1 MSQFAYPRARILVFA
16 REPVAGKVKTRL
28 QASLGPEGCLRLYQ
42 ALLARAVALAERE
55 SVAPWQLWVS
65 SNPNHKYFVSLCNKS
80 DIYLQNGPDLGA
92 RMDHASRSVLG
103 QEQVDSV
110 LIIGSDC
117 PLLTPDYLARALAAL
132 EQHELVLGPAEDG
145 GYVLIGLRRPQAGLF
160 RGLDWGTE
168 RVLEQTLAIA
178 AELGLSTAL
187 LPVLW
192 DVDSAADLG
201 RLAEQDGQMRA
212 LLAEIGWPEPEGEA

>member
-1 MSQFAYPRARILVFA
+1 MSKFAYPRARILVFA

-28 QASLGPEGCLRLYQ
+28 QASLGPDGCLRLYQ

-65 SNPNHKYFVSLCNKS
+65 SNPNHKYFISLCNKS
-80 DIYLQNGPDLGA
+80 DIYLQEGPDLGA
-92 RMDHASRSVLG
+92 RMDHASRFVLG

-117 PLLTPDYLARALAAL
+117 PLLTPDYLARALSAL

-145 GYVLIGLRRPQAGLF
+145 GYVLIGLRQAQAALF
-160 RGLDWGTE
+160 SGLDWGTD
-168 RVLEQTLAIA
+168 RVLAQTLSIA
-178 AELGLSTAL
+178 EDLELSTDL

-192 DVDSAADLG
+192 DVDTAADLD
-201 RLAEQDGQMRA
+201 RLAEQDKEMRA
-212 LLAEIGWPEPEGEA
+212 LLADIGWSGLLGKA